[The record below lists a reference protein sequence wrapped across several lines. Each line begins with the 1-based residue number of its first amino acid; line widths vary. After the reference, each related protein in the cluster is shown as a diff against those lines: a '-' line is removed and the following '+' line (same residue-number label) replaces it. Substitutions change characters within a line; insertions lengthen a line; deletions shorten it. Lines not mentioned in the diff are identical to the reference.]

1 LQRDD
6 QPEARRF
13 WGVGMRRIHSRREI
27 RFVND
32 PLRII
37 RVQRNEGTP
46 LDGVRFSATALQRSP
61 DESADILYLIL
72 LLLRH
77 GPVFRKG
84 LMGPMRSQDFF
95 QKPAPLHRFIPPGGI
110 LPAPADCDGHW
121 PVMPKVQNRFFHR
134 ASSSS
139 VTFTVTIFASPFL

>member
-1 LQRDD
+1 M
-6 QPEARRF
+6 
-13 WGVGMRRIHSRREI
+13 GMRRVHGARKVGFI
-27 RFVND
+27 ND

-72 LLLRH
+72 LLLWH

-121 PVMPKVQNRFFHR
+121 PVMPKVQNRFFHSLP
-134 ASSSS
+134 SSMP
-139 VTFTVTIFASPFL
+139 VFFIDGFRHRKI